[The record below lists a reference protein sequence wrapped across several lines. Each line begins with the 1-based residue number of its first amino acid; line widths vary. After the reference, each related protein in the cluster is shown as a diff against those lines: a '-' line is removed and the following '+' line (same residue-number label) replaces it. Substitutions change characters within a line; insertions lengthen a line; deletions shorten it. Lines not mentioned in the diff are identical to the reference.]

1 MVSKWRIRTIVI
13 PLFIKTTTGWG
24 GGWLG
29 YCGKYIGLIFGQ
41 DLVNGWV
48 NFHFLSG
55 TSLTQNIWLYYAG
68 SRDLVWY
75 REQYSSRR
83 EHTTQDEWMSKVNSL
98 LYLQGKKVIVVF
110 FASQRSTLA
119 YSHTTVWKLN
129 CDHMKIE
136 ISQHLRY
143 SKLFFIWLALSI
155 FLNIF
160 LGTSGFL
167 CVQNVHNI
175 YLITVLEGLHRYVL
189 GETGAIVGCGP
200 LF

>member
-129 CDHMKIE
+129 CDPMKIE
-136 ISQHLRY
+136 IDISQHP
-143 SKLFFIWLALSI
+143 SKFSKCSDIKENGLKLVSVIQQVIIKNSQMLGYINFMWSKFSFHTVVWL
-155 FLNIF
+155 
-160 LGTSGFL
+160 
-167 CVQNVHNI
+167 
-175 YLITVLEGLHRYVL
+175 
-189 GETGAIVGCGP
+189 
-200 LF
+200 